1 MNKKDYYEVLGVSK
15 TATDEEI
22 KRAFR
27 KLAKQYHPDNKQT
40 GDEAKF
46 KEVGEAYAILSDPQK
61 RRQYDQFGHQAFTNN
76 GNASYSGFNADDIDL
91 GDIFSEIF
99 GGGFSGF
106 SGFSSF
112 GGRTNARS
120 TSKRP
125 RKGADSLVSVTLDFD
140 EAINGCKK
148 AIMLDL
154 NEKCGSCHG
163 AGGFDEKT
171 CSRCHGSGTITSQ
184 QRTILGSF
192 VTKTTCPD
200 CNGKGRVYKREC
212 PICHGEGQV
221 RVDKTITVNV
231 PSGINDGERL
241 RVSGKGHAGANG
253 GTPGDLYIEFQ
264 IKGHSF
270 FERNGD
276 DIYLD
281 VPITIPEAVLGSK
294 KEVPT
299 IYGNITVTIPA
310 GTDSGTKQ
318 RIRGKGIKNSMTR
331 RTGDMYVTYQVQ
343 TPKKLSRDQKKLF
356 ESLADTDFKDVD
368 IDRFEKFVKKNDR

>member
-76 GNASYSGFNADDIDL
+76 GNAGYSGFSADDIDL

-106 SGFSSF
+106 GGFSNF
-112 GGRTNARS
+112 GRTNTR
-120 TSKRP
+120 TNSKRP
-125 RKGADSLVSVTLDFD
+125 RKGADSLVTVTLDFD

-148 AIMLDL
+148 TITLDL

-171 CSRCHGSGTITSQ
+171 CPTCGGSGRIVSE
-184 QRTILGSF
+184 QRSLFGVFQTQ
-192 VTKTTCPD
+192 TTCNECEGTGRVFKRTCSE
-200 CNGKGRVYKREC
+200 CNGTGNVRKKKEIEVTI
-212 PICHGEGQV
+212 PEG
-221 RVDKTITVNV
+221 VDT
-231 PSGINDGERL
+231 GYQL
-241 RVSGKGHAGANG
+241 RISGKGSAGING
-253 GTPGDLYIEFQ
+253 GPNGDIYIEF
-264 IKGHSF
+264 KVKSHPL
-270 FERNGD
+270 FERED
-276 DIYLD
+276 EDIYLT
-281 VPITIPEAVLGSK
+281 VPLTITEAILGSK
-294 KEVPT
+294 KEIPT
-299 IYGNITVTIPA
+299 LTGNVILEVKP
-310 GTDSGTKQ
+310 GTNSGDKVKLK
-318 RIRGKGIKNSMTR
+318 GKGVKKINSF
-331 RTGDMYVTYQVQ
+331 GKGNMYVVYKVIM
-343 TPKKLSRDQKKLF
+343 PDRLSMAQKRLIK
-356 ESLADTDFKDVD
+356 ELADTKLDDAPEFKE
-368 IDRFEKFVKKNDR
+368 FKKYL